1 MQFAHKYA
9 DRLAPL
15 IPGCI
20 GFVPSG
26 TCAPLISDKGT
37 GVQRTPS
44 LREAC
49 VRGLTLSRPLF
60 AQRADGTTLLVADV
74 PVVFETDGL
83 SFVVING
90 LRRCI
95 MQRLRLTLWV
105 PLSSGVVTPLGML
118 RKGGKLRKGS
128 AEPGWS
134 EQPED
139 VENILLRRAEY
150 APEACFDAHHIG
162 TRRVVTQEEAV
173 LRLLTAA
180 IKMASTGDAYN
191 PFEATHIIHRSL
203 CTGEFPGKL
212 KGCTQ
217 LMASSNEL
225 AQRAQQQQIVYC
237 RDMQHLPLQARYVHP
252 SEFGYLCPVHTPD
265 GDKVGL
271 TRYLAAGCVV
281 SKECDPAPWVELARS
296 TPGALRLSVN
306 GLPVDVF
313 VDWHKL
319 RSALDAKR
327 DAASAAQPTLQRR
340 GDDVYLWCD
349 AGRLLAWCND
359 GKLHEAGELF
369 DARDD
374 SVEPTRPM
382 SIVAEQLPYC
392 HMNQPARSCFACAQ
406 LTHATGM
413 PAPERSCYQQ
423 TTRRLWYAQKP
434 LVQSACASDDA
445 QVLGV
450 NAIVAICPLEG
461 SMEDAIW
468 VKKSSLERGMFRT
481 DYDQRYI
488 NAKQG
493 ADNDDEDGVPA
504 PGLMRKAGTTCGPA
518 RLGDAFVKCTF
529 VGKDAN
535 GDGMTVTCDSHDT
548 PLRKG
553 DKVASRHGQ
562 KHTIKPKDGVDM
574 PFCPVTG
581 TTPDIIF
588 NPHSLPSRMS
598 VGQLAEMVAAIL
610 AAIEGCIEKVKP
622 WQKDVLSVLK
632 MRLQQN
638 SLAPSGATRLVDGRT
653 GAMLKS
659 VVLMGPVLYTHQPHT
674 AKHKAYCVGG
684 NATVDAAQQPVA
696 GKRNGGALRCGEME
710 TKALQSAGCSSILR
724 DVLVRHC
731 DGKKALLC
739 RRCNMTDRVHY
750 ATRRCMRDECRS
762 LEPDVQELASLPI
775 AVEAGLMRRFS
786 AMGIEIMPD
795 VSQTRAKRGACAA
808 TPQARARRGAAQ
820 KRT

>member
-1 MQFAHKYA
+1 
-9 DRLAPL
+9 
-15 IPGCI
+15 
-20 GFVPSG
+20 
-26 TCAPLISDKGT
+26 
-37 GVQRTPS
+37 
-44 LREAC
+44 
-49 VRGLTLSRPLF
+49 
-60 AQRADGTTLLVADV
+60 
-74 PVVFETDGL
+74 
-83 SFVVING
+83 
-90 LRRCI
+90 
-95 MQRLRLTLWV
+95 
-105 PLSSGVVTPLGML
+105 
-118 RKGGKLRKGS
+118 
-128 AEPGWS
+128 
-134 EQPED
+134 
-139 VENILLRRAEY
+139 
-150 APEACFDAHHIG
+150 
-162 TRRVVTQEEAV
+162 
-173 LRLLTAA
+173 
-180 IKMASTGDAYN
+180 
-191 PFEATHIIHRSL
+191 
-203 CTGEFPGKL
+203 
-212 KGCTQ
+212 
-217 LMASSNEL
+217 
-225 AQRAQQQQIVYC
+225 
-237 RDMQHLPLQARYVHP
+237 
-252 SEFGYLCPVHTPD
+252 
-265 GDKVGL
+265 
-271 TRYLAAGCVV
+271 
-281 SKECDPAPWVELARS
+281 
-296 TPGALRLSVN
+296 
-306 GLPVDVF
+306 
-313 VDWHKL
+313 
-319 RSALDAKR
+319 
-327 DAASAAQPTLQRR
+327 
-340 GDDVYLWCD
+340 
-349 AGRLLAWCND
+349 
-359 GKLHEAGELF
+359 
-369 DARDD
+369 
-374 SVEPTRPM
+374 
-382 SIVAEQLPYC
+382 
-392 HMNQPARSCFACAQ
+392 
-406 LTHATGM
+406 
-413 PAPERSCYQQ
+413 
-423 TTRRLWYAQKP
+423 
-434 LVQSACASDDA
+434 
-445 QVLGV
+445 
-450 NAIVAICPLEG
+450 
-461 SMEDAIW
+461 
-468 VKKSSLERGMFRT
+468 
-481 DYDQRYI
+481 
-488 NAKQG
+488 
-493 ADNDDEDGVPA
+493 DDEDGVPA

-562 KHTIKPKDGVDM
+562 KHTIKPKNGVDM

-598 VGQLAEMVAAIL
+598 VGQLAEMLAAIL